1 MIFNYDNESKRFD
14 LKKSN
19 AKEKVFGDK
28 MIFEIPKKK
37 IKVLKT
43 FEAFIKYFP
52 NIANYQISHKK
63 NPFDI
68 IKELSINVK
77 IMNYLNIISEYLVKE
92 KVIENN
98 LDIYYEKLTN
108 YIFSEIYEKLYP
120 PKPFEMDNKIFDKS
134 KSLSWIEPKNIFEKE
149 YVFDNILPDIL
160 KEFERINLVKT
171 PNKKLNCIEKIY
183 KLIISLIRLNEGED
197 YNVGIDDITPIFFYI
212 IIKAHPFRIFS
223 DIEYIKVF
231 LNGDYVNKHSLIHL
245 EVLSI
250 KILNSDSRDYN
261 ISEVEYEKKCK
272 EAMINNKN
280 NEN

>member
-1 MIFNYDNESKRFD
+1 M
-14 LKKSN
+14 
-19 AKEKVFGDK
+19 
-28 MIFEIPKKK
+28 
-37 IKVLKT
+37 
-43 FEAFIKYFP
+43 
-52 NIANYQISHKK
+52 
-63 NPFDI
+63 
-68 IKELSINVK
+68 
-77 IMNYLNIISEYLVKE
+77 KE
-92 KVIENN
+92 KVIGKN
-98 LDIYYEKLTN
+98 LYIYNEKITN
-108 YIFSEIYEKLYP
+108 YIFNEIYEKLYP

-250 KILNSDSRDYN
+250 KILNSDSRNYN